1 MEIILN
7 YIVPILICMD
17 LFFLSITGGVTL
29 QPYRWVST
37 LKITIVLSASLM
49 ISALIG
55 YLLAMSIYPLIQS
68 FASYAGY
75 LLLAFLAVKMIT
87 DARKVKN
94 VERTYLLED
103 AKILYAVALAV
114 LFNTILGF
122 LGLGL
127 LKINLSTELLVIL
140 GSALFM
146 SQIGLFLGSHYQP
159 VRLGRF
165 SKFGAG
171 LLLLLLLILN
181 YFI

>member
-7 YIVPILICMD
+7 YIIPILICMD

-29 QPYRWVST
+29 QPYSWMNT
-37 LKITIVLSASLM
+37 LKITVVLSASLI
-49 ISALIG
+49 ISALVG
-55 YLLAMSIYPLIQS
+55 HLLAWSLYPLIEA

-127 LKINLSTELLVIL
+127 LKINLTTELLVIF
-140 GSALFM
+140 GSAIIM

-159 VRLGRF
+159 MRLGRY

-171 LLLLLLLILN
+171 VLLLLLLILN